1 MIKFKFGKPLCRSII
16 AVAIMM
22 LSLQAMAYDFSYTH
36 QGKTLY
42 YNITSEN
49 TVAVTYY
56 SSVSDSNNY
65 VNGDVVIPSSVEYN
79 GSTYSVTSID
89 SWAFDC
95 CYSLTSVSIPNS
107 VTAIGTGA
115 FCLCG
120 FISSINIPEG
130 ITSLENYTFYACM
143 SLTDIVIPNTVNTIG
158 KYAFA
163 YCEDLASIQLPS
175 SLTELDTCAFYH
187 CKSLNAISFPNGL
200 TRIGA
205 WAFDSCVNL
214 SSITLPESLTTIEKS
229 AFRECNG
236 LQSAELPSSLAVLDT
251 AVFEYC
257 TSLTSVN
264 LPNGLTRIGAWAF
277 DSCVNLS
284 SITLPES
291 LTTIE
296 KSAFRYSGLTSVT
309 IPDNVTKIDYFAFY
323 GCNALTEATV
333 GESVQVLNYG
343 VFQNCTSLTSV
354 NLPNGLTTIDMKA
367 FSGCSRLSSI
377 TIPTGVTSIGESAFE
392 NCSSLTTLNFN
403 AVNCQDFNYSSRP
416 FIDTPLTT
424 VNIGDSVQRIPAN
437 FVLGCSDLT
446 SITIPSSV
454 TSIGNDAFSYCSGL
468 TTLNFNAINCQ
479 DFYDNDHYPYSPFSG
494 TSLTTV
500 NIGDGVQR
508 IPANF
513 VLGHSDLTSITIPSS
528 VTSIGDGAFSVCSS
542 LTTLNFNAI
551 NCQDFYDN
559 VYYPYYPFS
568 DAPLTTVNIGDSVQL
583 IPANFVSGCSDL
595 TSVTIPNSVTSIG
608 NDAFSGCS
616 GLTSVTIPNSVTSIG
631 NAFSYCSG
639 LTSINVASGNTHYSS
654 IDGVLYNYVQDTLI
668 QCPAAKTSVTI
679 PNSVTSIGYGAFSG
693 CSGLTS
699 VTIGTGVTSIG
710 SSVFYGCSGLTTLNF
725 NAINCQD
732 FAYYNYNESRWC
744 YYSPFISIPLTTVNI
759 GDSVQQIPANFVNG
773 CNGLTSVTIPNSVTS
788 IGYWAFNGCS
798 GLTSVTIGNSVT
810 SIGYEA
816 FNGCSGL
823 TSITIGNSV
832 TSIGGSAFYGCSG
845 LTTLNFNAINCQDFD
860 GYTFGT
866 SLTTVNIGDSVQ
878 QIPAYF
884 VRGCSGLASVTIP
897 NSVTSIGNDAFSGCS
912 GLTSVTIP
920 NSVTS
925 IGKSAFYDCSGLT
938 TLNFNAINCQ
948 DFDGYTFGTS
958 LTTVNIGDSVQQ
970 IPAYFVNGCTELNS
984 IIIPNNVTTIGRNAF
999 NSCTGLTSVD
1009 LSEGLTSIGSYAFQN
1024 CSGLTSVTIPNSVT
1038 YIGEGAFRDCSGL
1051 TSVTIPNSVT
1061 SIEDWAFSGCSS
1073 LTSVTIPNSVTSIG
1087 SSAFYNCSGLTTLNF
1102 NAINCQD
1109 FYYSGDSYPFLGTS
1123 LTTVNIGDSVQRI
1136 PANFARNRGELTSI
1150 EFPVNIHTIGARAFD
1165 GCKSLTS
1172 ITIPEMVD
1180 TIYSEAFANCD
1191 SLTTLNFNAI
1201 NCFCDDFP
1209 FCENLSAVNIGS
1221 NVQRIPDNF
1230 LYGCTE
1236 LDSIIIPSSITTI
1249 GRNAFN
1255 SCTGLTS
1262 VGLSEGLTSIGSYAF
1277 QGCSGLTVLTIPST
1291 VTSIGSGAY
1300 YNGFYFDDGGVFAG
1314 CSGLT
1319 SITIPNG
1326 VTSIEPNTFY
1336 GCTGLASIVLPEG
1349 LVSIGDGAFANCSSL
1364 SALTIPSTV
1373 SSIGSEATGTGAF
1386 SGCTGLSSITS
1397 MAYYPPILSNVN
1409 TFPFAAIRNIPVHIP
1424 CGSSMHYRYAAYWN
1438 SFINIQDAMLYQL
1451 DLLVNDTTWGSATYS
1466 CVQFGTSLTAIP
1478 KNGATFVRWNDGN
1491 TENPRTVTI
1500 TTDTMFTAIFGGH
1513 ATYTVSVE
1521 PNNPAMGSVTGGG
1534 TFDDGS
1540 TTTISATPFTGYHFV
1555 SWSDGNA
1562 DNPRTVTVESNITY
1576 TAVFAPNIYS
1586 VTAEVQ
1592 NPSMGSVNGGGS
1604 YNYNSNVTLT
1614 AMPNSCSRFVSWTDG
1629 NTENPRTITVISDTT
1644 LTAVFEGVDYAGS
1657 ITAAICEGS
1666 TYAWNGS
1673 DISEA
1678 GTYTQ
1683 TLQAV
1688 NGCDSTVTLTL
1699 TINPV
1704 ASTTLSA
1711 MICEGSVYTEN
1722 GFNVSEAG
1730 TYTQNLQTINGCDS
1744 IVTLSLTVNPVENTN
1759 LSAAICEGSV
1769 YTENGFN
1776 VSEAGTYTQN
1786 LQTVNGCDSI
1796 VTLNLTISN
1805 VVNND
1810 ITAAI
1815 CEGSVYT
1822 ENGFNVSEAGT
1833 YTQNLQTTNGCDS
1846 IVTLTLTVNPV
1857 ASTTFTAAIC
1867 EGTTYT
1873 ENGFN
1878 VSEAG
1883 THTLNLQTI
1892 NGCDSIVTLTLTV
1905 NPVANT
1911 NLTAAICE
1919 GSSYTE
1925 NGFNE
1930 SETGTYTQNLQTV
1943 NGCDSIVT
1951 LNLTVS
1957 TVINNDITAAIC
1969 EGSVYTENGFNVSE
1983 AGTYTQNLQSVNG
1996 CDSVVTL
2003 TLTVNP
2009 TYNITI
2015 DASINEGET
2024 YEENGFSE
2032 SEAGTYVH
2040 TFQAENG
2047 CDSVITLNLTVNSS
2061 LNDVVANIIEVSLYP
2076 NPAQSFVN
2084 MELSG
2089 EASETM
2095 VQLFDIQGKILRTYT
2110 LENGK
2115 KTLRI
2120 ELDGLPAACYYL
2132 HIISDNRVVVKKII
2146 KNN

>member
-22 LSLQAMAYDFSYTH
+22 LSLQAMAYDFPYTH

-56 SSVSDSNNY
+56 SYISDSNNY
-65 VNGDVVIPSSVEYN
+65 VNGDVVIPSTVEYN
-79 GSTYSVTSID
+79 GTTYSVASID

-115 FCLCG
+115 FYWCL

-130 ITSLENYTFYACM
+130 ITSLENHTFYACL

-187 CKSLNAISFPNGL
+187 CKSLNAVSFPNGL

-214 SSITLPESLTTIEKS
+214 SNITLPEGLTTMEKS
-229 AFRECNG
+229 AFRECSG
-236 LQSAELPSSLAVLDT
+236 LQYAELPSSLAVLDT

-264 LPNGLTRIGAWAF
+264 LPNGLTRIGGWAF

-296 KSAFRYSGLTSVT
+296 KSAFLYSGLTSVT

-323 GCNALTEATV
+323 GCNALE
-333 GESVQVLNYG
+333 
-343 VFQNCTSLTSV
+343 
-354 NLPNGLTTIDMKA
+354 
-367 FSGCSRLSSI
+367 
-377 TIPTGVTSIGESAFE
+377 
-392 NCSSLTTLNFN
+392 TLNFN
-403 AVNCQDFNYSSRP
+403 AVNCQDFGRSSYTDENDNRIWTNPFGNSLTTVNIGNNVQRLPDYFIMGCSNLSSITLPNNITEIGRNAFAYSGLTSVDLPSSLAVLDTAVFAYCASLTSVSFPNGLTRIGAWAFDSCVNLSSITLP
-416 FIDTPLTT
+416 ESLTTIELSAFRYSGLTSVTIPDNVTEIDGFAFYGCNALTEATIGESVTTIGEGAFWNSGLTTLNFNAINCQDFIDNNSRSYCAFDTTLTT

-437 FVLGCSDLT
+437 FVSGCSGLT
-446 SITIPSSV
+446 EITIPENV
-454 TSIGNDAFSYCSGL
+454 TSIGNNAFAGCSNL
-468 TTLNFNAINCQ
+468 TTLNFNAINCR
-479 DFYDNDHYPYSPFSG
+479 DFGYRYNSSSVSPF
-494 TSLTTV
+494 
-500 NIGDGVQR
+500 GD
-508 IPANF
+508 
-513 VLGHSDLTSITIPSS
+513 H
-528 VTSIGDGAFSVCSS
+528 
-542 LTTLNFNAI
+542 
-551 NCQDFYDN
+551 
-559 VYYPYYPFS
+559 
-568 DAPLTTVNIGDSVQL
+568 LTTVNIGDSVQR
-583 IPANFVSGCSDL
+583 IPSYFVYGNGL
-595 TSVTIPNSVTSIG
+595 TEITIPEKVEKIG
-608 NDAFSGCS
+608 G
-616 GLTSVTIPNSVTSIG
+616 
-631 NAFSYCSG
+631 
-639 LTSINVASGNTHYSS
+639 
-654 IDGVLYNYVQDTLI
+654 
-668 QCPAAKTSVTI
+668 
-679 PNSVTSIGYGAFSG
+679 GAF
-693 CSGLTS
+693 CN
-699 VTIGTGVTSIG
+699 
-710 SSVFYGCSGLTTLNF
+710 CGLTTLNF
-725 NAINCQD
+725 NAVNCQD
-732 FAYYNYNESRWC
+732 LYRYYDPYLGDNRYV
-744 YYSPFISIPLTTVNI
+744 SPFDTSLTTINI
-759 GDSVQQIPANFVNG
+759 GNSVQRIPYYFVVS
-773 CNGLTSVTIPNSVTS
+773 CHRLTSVTIPKNVTS
-788 IGYWAFNGCS
+788 IRNDAFIDC
-798 GLTSVTIGNSVT
+798 
-810 SIGYEA
+810 
-816 FNGCSGL
+816 
-823 TSITIGNSV
+823 
-832 TSIGGSAFYGCSG
+832 G
-845 LTTLNFNAINCQDFD
+845 LTTLNFNARNCQDFEAD
-860 GYTFGT
+860 YYYNPFGT

-878 QIPAYF
+878 RIPAYF
-884 VRGCSGLASVTIP
+884 VSS
-897 NSVTSIGNDAFSGCS
+897 CS

-920 NSVTS
+920 ESVTEIGGYAFYGCTGLPSSLTIPKNVTS
-925 IGKSAFYDCSGLT
+925 IGYVAFVGCGLT
-938 TLNFNAINCQ
+938 ALNFNAINCQ
-948 DFDGYTFGTS
+948 DFTNNNYYGSDCPFD
-958 LTTVNIGDSVQQ
+958 TT
-970 IPAYFVNGCTELNS
+970 
-984 IIIPNNVTTIGRNAF
+984 
-999 NSCTGLTSVD
+999 
-1009 LSEGLTSIGSYAFQN
+1009 
-1024 CSGLTSVTIPNSVT
+1024 
-1038 YIGEGAFRDCSGL
+1038 
-1051 TSVTIPNSVT
+1051 
-1061 SIEDWAFSGCSS
+1061 
-1073 LTSVTIPNSVTSIG
+1073 
-1087 SSAFYNCSGLTTLNF
+1087 
-1102 NAINCQD
+1102 
-1109 FYYSGDSYPFLGTS
+1109 

-1136 PANFARNRGELTSI
+1136 PANFARNCGELTSI
-1150 EFPVNIHTIGARAFD
+1150 EFPVNIHTIGVRAFD

-1180 TIYSEAFANCD
+1180 TIDSYAFANCD
-1191 SLTTLNFNAI
+1191 SLTTLNFNAV
-1201 NCFCDDFP
+1201 NCNMVGTYYYVVDEYTWEGSTCSSLGR
-1209 FCENLSAVNIGS
+1209 NLSAVNIGS

-1230 LYGCTE
+1230 LYGCAE
-1236 LDSIIIPSSITTI
+1236 LDSIIIPSSVTTI
-1249 GRNAFN
+1249 GSNAFN

-1262 VGLSEGLTSIGSYAF
+1262 VGLPEDLTSIGGYAF
-1277 QGCSGLTVLTIPST
+1277 S
-1291 VTSIGSGAY
+1291 
-1300 YNGFYFDDGGVFAG
+1300 G

-1336 GCTGLASIVLPEG
+1336 GCTGLASINLPEG

-1424 CGSSMHYRYAAYWN
+1424 CGSSMNYRYAAYWN

-1500 TTDTMFTAIFGGH
+1500 TTDTTFTAIFGGH

-1540 TTTISATPFTGYHFV
+1540 ATTISATPFTGYHFV

-1629 NTENPRTITVISDTT
+1629 NTENPRTITVVSDTT
-1644 LTAVFEGVDYAGS
+1644 LTAMFEGVDYAGS

-1699 TINPV
+1699 TVNPV

-1711 MICEGSVYTEN
+1711 TICEGSTYTEN
-1722 GFNVSEAG
+1722 GFNASEAG
-1730 TYTQNLQTINGCDS
+1730 TYTQTLQTVNGCDS
-1744 IVTLSLTVNPVENTN
+1744 IVTLTLTVNPVANTN
-1759 LSAAICEGSV
+1759 LTAAICEGSV

-1815 CEGSVYT
+1815 CDGSVYT
-1822 ENGFNVSEAGT
+1822 ENGFNVSE
-1833 YTQNLQTTNGCDS
+1833 
-1846 IVTLTLTVNPV
+1846 V
-1857 ASTTFTAAIC
+1857 
-1867 EGTTYT
+1867 
-1873 ENGFN
+1873 
-1878 VSEAG
+1878 G

-1911 NLTAAICE
+1911 TLSAAICE
-1919 GSSYTE
+1919 GSTYTE

-1969 EGSVYTENGFNVSE
+1969 EGSTYTENGFNVSE
-1983 AGTYTQNLQSVNG
+1983 PGTYTQNLQSVNG

-2015 DASINEGET
+2015 VASINEGET

-2040 TFQAENG
+2040 TLQAENG

-2061 LNDVVANIIEVSLYP
+2061 LNDVLANAIEVSLYP

-2120 ELDGLPAACYYL
+2120 DLDGLPAACYYL

>member
-22 LSLQAMAYDFSYTH
+22 LSLQAMAYDFPYTH

-56 SSVSDSNNY
+56 SYISDSNNY
-65 VNGDVVIPSSVEYN
+65 VNGDVVIPSTVEYN
-79 GSTYSVTSID
+79 GTTYSVASID

-115 FCLCG
+115 FYWCL

-130 ITSLENYTFYACM
+130 ITSLENHTFYACL

-187 CKSLNAISFPNGL
+187 CKSLNAVSFPNGL

-214 SSITLPESLTTIEKS
+214 SNITLPEGLTTMEKS
-229 AFRECNG
+229 AFRECRG
-236 LQSAELPSSLAVLDT
+236 LQYAELPSSLAVLDT

-264 LPNGLTRIGAWAF
+264 LPNGLTRIGGWAF

-296 KSAFRYSGLTSVT
+296 KSAFLYSGLTSVT

-323 GCNALTEATV
+323 GCNALE
-333 GESVQVLNYG
+333 
-343 VFQNCTSLTSV
+343 
-354 NLPNGLTTIDMKA
+354 
-367 FSGCSRLSSI
+367 
-377 TIPTGVTSIGESAFE
+377 
-392 NCSSLTTLNFN
+392 TLNFN
-403 AVNCQDFNYSSRP
+403 AVNCQDFGRSSYTDENDNRIWTNPFGNSLTTVNIGNNVQRLPDYFIMGCSNLSSITLPNNITEIGRNAFAYSGLTSVDLPSSLAVLDTAVFAYCASLTSVSFPNGLTRIGAWAFDSCVNLSSITLP
-416 FIDTPLTT
+416 ESLTTIELSAFRYSGLTSVTIPDNVTEIDGFAFYGCNALTEATIGESVTTIGEGAFWNSGLTTLNFNAINCQDFIDNNSRSYCAFDTTLTT

-437 FVLGCSDLT
+437 FVSGCSGLT
-446 SITIPSSV
+446 EITIPENV
-454 TSIGNDAFSYCSGL
+454 TSIGDNPFAGCSNL
-468 TTLNFNAINCQ
+468 TTLNFNAINCR
-479 DFYDNDHYPYSPFSG
+479 DFGYRYNSSSVSPF
-494 TSLTTV
+494 
-500 NIGDGVQR
+500 GD
-508 IPANF
+508 
-513 VLGHSDLTSITIPSS
+513 H
-528 VTSIGDGAFSVCSS
+528 
-542 LTTLNFNAI
+542 
-551 NCQDFYDN
+551 
-559 VYYPYYPFS
+559 
-568 DAPLTTVNIGDSVQL
+568 LTTVNIGDSVQRIPSYFVYGNGL
-583 IPANFVSGCSDL
+583 TEITIPEKVEKIGGGAFCNCGLTTLNFNAVNCQDLYRYYDPYLRDNRYVSPFDTSLTTINIGNSVQRIPYYFVVSCHRLTSVTIPKNVTSIRNDAFIDCGLTTLNFNAVNCQDFTNDNYYGSNCPFGTTLTTVNIGDSVQRIPAYFVIGCSGL

-608 NDAFSGCS
+608 GSAFYGCS

-631 NAFSYCSG
+631 N
-639 LTSINVASGNTHYSS
+639 
-654 IDGVLYNYVQDTLI
+654 
-668 QCPAAKTSVTI
+668 
-679 PNSVTSIGYGAFSG
+679 
-693 CSGLTS
+693 
-699 VTIGTGVTSIG
+699 
-710 SSVFYGCSGLTTLNF
+710 
-725 NAINCQD
+725 
-732 FAYYNYNESRWC
+732 
-744 YYSPFISIPLTTVNI
+744 
-759 GDSVQQIPANFVNG
+759 
-773 CNGLTSVTIPNSVTS
+773 
-788 IGYWAFNGCS
+788 
-798 GLTSVTIGNSVT
+798 
-810 SIGYEA
+810 
-816 FNGCSGL
+816 
-823 TSITIGNSV
+823 
-832 TSIGGSAFYGCSG
+832 SAFYG
-845 LTTLNFNAINCQDFD
+845 
-860 GYTFGT
+860 
-866 SLTTVNIGDSVQ
+866 
-878 QIPAYF
+878 
-884 VRGCSGLASVTIP
+884 
-897 NSVTSIGNDAFSGCS
+897 
-912 GLTSVTIP
+912 
-920 NSVTS
+920 
-925 IGKSAFYDCSGLT
+925 
-938 TLNFNAINCQ
+938 
-948 DFDGYTFGTS
+948 
-958 LTTVNIGDSVQQ
+958 
-970 IPAYFVNGCTELNS
+970 
-984 IIIPNNVTTIGRNAF
+984 
-999 NSCTGLTSVD
+999 
-1009 LSEGLTSIGSYAFQN
+1009 
-1024 CSGLTSVTIPNSVT
+1024 
-1038 YIGEGAFRDCSGL
+1038 
-1051 TSVTIPNSVT
+1051 
-1061 SIEDWAFSGCSS
+1061 
-1073 LTSVTIPNSVTSIG
+1073 
-1087 SSAFYNCSGLTTLNF
+1087 CSGLTTLNF

-1191 SLTTLNFNAI
+1191 SLTTLNFNAV
-1201 NCFCDDFP
+1201 NCNMVGTYTWEGSTCSS
-1209 FCENLSAVNIGS
+1209 LGAVNIGS

-1236 LDSIIIPSSITTI
+1236 LDSIIIPSSVTTI

-1262 VGLSEGLTSIGSYAF
+1262 VGLSEGLTSIGDYAF
-1277 QGCSGLTVLTIPST
+1277 QWCSGLTVLTIPST

-1300 YNGFYFDDGGVFAG
+1300 YNGFYFDGGGVFAG

-1336 GCTGLASIVLPEG
+1336 GCTGLASINLPEG

-1373 SSIGSEATGTGAF
+1373 SSIGSGATGTGAF

-1397 MAYYPPILSNVN
+1397 MAYYSPILSNVN

-1424 CGSSMHYRYAAYWN
+1424 CGSSMNYRYAAYWN

-1500 TTDTMFTAIFGGH
+1500 TTDTTFTAIFGGH

-1540 TTTISATPFTGYHFV
+1540 ATTISATPFIGYHFV

-1629 NTENPRTITVISDTT
+1629 NTENPRTITVVSDTT

-1699 TINPV
+1699 MVNPV

-1711 MICEGSVYTEN
+1711 TICEGSVYTEN
-1722 GFNVSEAG
+1722 GFNASEAG
-1730 TYTQNLQTINGCDS
+1730 TYTQTLQTINGCDS
-1744 IVTLSLTVNPVENTN
+1744 IVTLTLTVNPVANTN
-1759 LSAAICEGSV
+1759 LTAAICEGSI

-1776 VSEAGTYTQN
+1776 ASEAGTYTQN

-1833 YTQNLQTTNGCDS
+1833 HTQTLQTINGCDS

-1857 ASTTFTAAIC
+1857 ENTNLSAAIC
-1867 EGTTYT
+1867 EGSVYT

-1911 NLTAAICE
+1911 TLSAAICE
-1919 GSSYTE
+1919 GSTYTE

-1930 SETGTYTQNLQTV
+1930 SETGIYTQNLQTV

-1969 EGSVYTENGFNVSE
+1969 EGSTYTENGFNVSE
-1983 AGTYTQNLQSVNG
+1983 PGTYTQNLQSVNG

-2015 DASINEGET
+2015 DANINEGET

-2040 TFQAENG
+2040 TLQAENG

-2061 LNDVVANIIEVSLYP
+2061 LNDVVANAIEVSLYP

-2120 ELDGLPAACYYL
+2120 DLDGLPAACYYL

>member
-22 LSLQAMAYDFSYTH
+22 LSLQAMAYDFPYTH

-56 SSVSDSNNY
+56 TNNY
-65 VNGDVVIPSSVEYN
+65 NNYYYVSGDVVIPSTVTYD
-79 GSTYSVTSID
+79 GTTYSVTSIGG
-89 SWAFDC
+89 SAFFDC
-95 CYSLTSVSIPNS
+95 S
-107 VTAIGTGA
+107 
-115 FCLCG
+115 
-120 FISSINIPEG
+120 
-130 ITSLENYTFYACM
+130 
-143 SLTDIVIPNTVNTIG
+143 D
-158 KYAFA
+158 
-163 YCEDLASIQLPS
+163 
-175 SLTELDTCAFYH
+175 
-187 CKSLNAISFPNGL
+187 
-200 TRIGA
+200 
-205 WAFDSCVNL
+205 
-214 SSITLPESLTTIEKS
+214 
-229 AFRECNG
+229 
-236 LQSAELPSSLAVLDT
+236 
-251 AVFEYC
+251 
-257 TSLTSVN
+257 
-264 LPNGLTRIGAWAF
+264 
-277 DSCVNLS
+277 
-284 SITLPES
+284 
-291 LTTIE
+291 
-296 KSAFRYSGLTSVT
+296 LTSVT
-309 IPDNVTKIDYFAFY
+309 IPNNVTSIGQSAF
-323 GCNALTEATV
+323 
-333 GESVQVLNYG
+333 NY
-343 VFQNCTSLTSV
+343 CS
-354 NLPNGLTTIDMKA
+354 GLT
-367 FSGCSRLSSI
+367 SI
-377 TIPTGVTSIGESAFE
+377 TIPNSVTSIGEYAFSG
-392 NCSSLTTLNFN
+392 CSSLTTLNFN
-403 AVNCQDFNYSSRP
+403 AINCHDFYDHDYDGYYALFS
-416 FIDTPLTT
+416 DTPLTM

-437 FVLGCSDLT
+437 FVIGCRGLT
-446 SITIPSSV
+446 SI
-454 TSIGNDAFSYCSGL
+454 
-468 TTLNFNAINCQ
+468 
-479 DFYDNDHYPYSPFSG
+479 
-494 TSLTTV
+494 
-500 NIGDGVQR
+500 
-508 IPANF
+508 
-513 VLGHSDLTSITIPSS
+513 
-528 VTSIGDGAFSVCSS
+528 
-542 LTTLNFNAI
+542 
-551 NCQDFYDN
+551 
-559 VYYPYYPFS
+559 
-568 DAPLTTVNIGDSVQL
+568 
-583 IPANFVSGCSDL
+583 
-595 TSVTIPNSVTSIG
+595 TIPNSVTSIG

-631 NAFSYCSG
+631 GGAFSNCSGLTTLNFNAINCHGFYDYDGYYDLFSDTPLTTVNIGDSVQRIPAYFVSGCSDLTSVTIPESVTSIGNDAFSYCSG
-639 LTSINVASGNTHYSS
+639 LTSVTIPNSVTSIEGGAFSYCSGLASINVASGNTYYSS
-654 IDGVLYNYVQDTLI
+654 IDGVLYNYVQDTLM
-668 QCPAAKTSVTI
+668 QCPGAKTSVTI
-679 PNSVTSIGYGAFSG
+679 PNSVTSIGNSAFYG

-699 VTIGTGVTSIG
+699 VTIGNNVTSIG
-710 SSVFYGCSGLTTLNF
+710 DGAFLHCSGLTTLNF

-732 FAYYNYNESRWC
+732 FAYYNYDESRWH
-744 YYSPFISIPLTTVNI
+744 YYAPFGTSLTTVNI
-759 GDSVQQIPANFVNG
+759 GDSVQRIPANFVRG
-773 CNGLTSVTIPNSVTS
+773 CRGLTSVTIPTGVTSIGYWAFSGCSGLTSVTIPNSVTS
-788 IGYWAFNGCS
+788 IGYEAFYNCDNLTTLNFNAINCQDFGNYYTFGTSLTTVNIGDSVQRIPANFVPDCSGLTSVTIPNSVTAIGKAAFYGCS
-798 GLTSVTIGNSVT
+798 GLTSVTIP
-810 SIGYEA
+810 
-816 FNGCSGL
+816 
-823 TSITIGNSV
+823 NSV

-845 LTTLNFNAINCQDFD
+845 LTTLNFNAINCQNFETYYLYGDH
-860 GYTFGT
+860 YSPFGT

-878 QIPAYF
+878 IIPAYF
-884 VRGCSGLASVTIP
+884 VRGCSGLTSITIP
-897 NSVTSIGNDAFSGCS
+897 NSVTSIGNSAFYGCSGLTSITIPNSVTSIGGSAFYGCS

-925 IGKSAFYDCSGLT
+925 IGGSAFYGCSGLTSITIPNSVTSIGYEAFYNCDNLT

-948 DFDGYTFGTS
+948 DFNDYTFGTS
-958 LTTVNIGDSVQQ
+958 LTTI
-970 IPAYFVNGCTELNS
+970 
-984 IIIPNNVTTIGRNAF
+984 
-999 NSCTGLTSVD
+999 
-1009 LSEGLTSIGSYAFQN
+1009 
-1024 CSGLTSVTIPNSVT
+1024 
-1038 YIGEGAFRDCSGL
+1038 
-1051 TSVTIPNSVT
+1051 
-1061 SIEDWAFSGCSS
+1061 
-1073 LTSVTIPNSVTSIG
+1073 
-1087 SSAFYNCSGLTTLNF
+1087 
-1102 NAINCQD
+1102 
-1109 FYYSGDSYPFLGTS
+1109 
-1123 LTTVNIGDSVQRI
+1123 NIGDSVQRI
-1136 PANFARNRGELTSI
+1136 PANFVRNCGELTSI
-1150 EFPVNIHTIGARAFD
+1150 EFPVNIHTIGKRAFD

-1180 TIYSEAFANCD
+1180 TIDSYAFANCD
-1191 SLTTLNFNAI
+1191 SLTTLNFNAV
-1201 NCFCDDFP
+1201 NCNMVGTYYKDGFKCSSLGI
-1209 FCENLSAVNIGS
+1209 NLSAVNIGS

-1230 LYGCTE
+1230 LYGCAE
-1236 LDSIIIPSSITTI
+1236 LDSIIIPSSVTTI
-1249 GRNAFN
+1249 GRSAFN

-1262 VGLSEGLTSIGSYAF
+1262 VGLSEGLTSIGDYAF

-1300 YNGFYFDDGGVFAG
+1300 YNGFYFDGGGVFAG

-1424 CGSSMHYRYAAYWN
+1424 CGSSMNYRYAAYWN

-1500 TTDTMFTAIFGGH
+1500 TTDTTFTAIFGGH

-1540 TTTISATPFTGYHFV
+1540 ATTISATPFTGYHFV

-1562 DNPRTVTVESNITY
+1562 ANPRTVTVESNITY

-1592 NPSMGSVNGGGS
+1592 NSSMGSVNGGGS

-1614 AMPNSCSRFVSWTDG
+1614 AVPNSCSRFVSWTDG
-1629 NTENPRTITVISDTT
+1629 NTENPRTITVVSDTT
-1644 LTAVFEGVDYAGS
+1644 LTAMFEGVDYAGS

-1666 TYAWNGS
+1666 IYAWNGS

-1688 NGCDSTVTLTL
+1688 NGCDSTVTLTV
-1699 TINPV
+1699 NPV

-1711 MICEGSVYTEN
+1711 TICEGSTYTENGFNASEAGTYTQTLQTVNGCDSIVTLTLTVNPVANTTLSAAICEGSTYTEN

-1730 TYTQNLQTINGCDS
+1730 TYTHNLQTI
-1744 IVTLSLTVNPVENTN
+1744 
-1759 LSAAICEGSV
+1759 
-1769 YTENGFN
+1769 
-1776 VSEAGTYTQN
+1776 
-1786 LQTVNGCDSI
+1786 NGCDSI

-1822 ENGFNVSEAGT
+1822 ENGFNASEAGT
-1833 YTQNLQTTNGCDS
+1833 YTQNLQTIDGCDSVVTLTLTVNPVESTTLLASICEGSVYTENGFNASEAGTYTQTLQTVNGCDS

-1857 ASTTFTAAIC
+1857 ESTNLSAAIC
-1867 EGTTYT
+1867 EGSVYT

-1878 VSEAG
+1878 ISEAG
-1883 THTLNLQTI
+1883 TYTQNLQTI

-1911 NLTAAICE
+1911 TLSAAICE
-1919 GSSYTE
+1919 GST
-1925 NGFNE
+1925 
-1930 SETGTYTQNLQTV
+1930 
-1943 NGCDSIVT
+1943 
-1951 LNLTVS
+1951 
-1957 TVINNDITAAIC
+1957 
-1969 EGSVYTENGFNVSE
+1969 YTENGFNVSE
-1983 AGTYTQNLQSVNG
+1983 PGTYTQNLQSVNG

-2015 DASINEGET
+2015 DASINDGET

-2040 TFQAENG
+2040 TLQAENG

-2061 LNDVVANIIEVSLYP
+2061 LNDIVASAIEVSLYP

-2120 ELDGLPAACYYL
+2120 DLDGLPAACYYL

>member
-1 MIKFKFGKPLCRSII
+1 MTKLKFGKPLCRSII
-16 AVAIMM
+16 AVAMMM

-56 SSVSDSNNY
+56 SDISDSNNY
-65 VNGDVVIPSSVEYN
+65 VNGDVVIPSTVEYN
-79 GSTYSVTSID
+79 GTTYSVASID
-89 SWAFDC
+89 SWAFDH
-95 CYSLTSVSIPNS
+95 CYLLTSVSIPNS

-115 FCLCG
+115 FYWCPI
-120 FISSINIPEG
+120 ISSINIPEG
-130 ITSLENYTFYACM
+130 ITSLENYTFYACL

-158 KYAFA
+158 QYAFG

-187 CKSLNAISFPNGL
+187 C
-200 TRIGA
+200 
-205 WAFDSCVNL
+205 
-214 SSITLPESLTTIEKS
+214 
-229 AFRECNG
+229 
-236 LQSAELPSSLAVLDT
+236 
-251 AVFEYC
+251 

-264 LPNGLTRIGAWAF
+264 LPNGLTKIGAWAF

-309 IPDNVTKIDYFAFY
+309 IPDNVTEIDYFAFY
-323 GCNALTEATV
+323 GCNALTEATI
-333 GESVQVLNYG
+333 GESVQELNYG

-354 NLPNGLTTIDMKA
+354 NLPNGLTTIDMRA
-367 FSGCSRLSSI
+367 FYGCSRLSSI
-377 TIPTGVTSIGESAFE
+377 TIPNSVTSIGEQAFYG
-392 NCSSLTTLNFN
+392 CSLTTLNFN
-403 AVNCQDFNYSSRP
+403 AVNYEIADFFYGEEYDDEDNLIGYNAPFGTSLTTINIGDSVQRIPAGLAYHCDGLTSVTIPNSVTFIGEQAFYGCSGLTSVTIPESVTTIEKLAFFNNNLTTLNFNAINCEDFEVDIYYYYVQDSNYYRYGTSNPFCPFLTTVNIGDNVQRIPANFAYGCSGLTEITIPKNITSIGSESFNGCRLTTLNFNAITCRDFTPAYYNDSNNNRIYYGS
-416 FIDTPLTT
+416 FDTYLTT

-437 FVLGCSDLT
+437 FVRGCSGLT
-446 SITIPSSV
+446 EITIPENVTTIGSYAFNGCNGLTLVTIPESV
-454 TSIGNDAFSYCSGL
+454 TSIGGSAFADCSNLTTLNFNAINCRDFGYNYNNSSVSPFGYHLTTVNIGDSVQRIPSYFVYGNGLTEITIPEKVEKIGGGAFCNCGLTTLNFNAVNCQDLNRYYDPYLRDNRYVSPFDTSLTTINIGNSVQRIPYYFVVSCHRLTSVTIPKNVTSIRNDAFIDCGL

-479 DFYDNDHYPYSPFSG
+479 DFTNNNYYGSDCPFD
-494 TSLTTV
+494 TT
-500 NIGDGVQR
+500 
-508 IPANF
+508 
-513 VLGHSDLTSITIPSS
+513 
-528 VTSIGDGAFSVCSS
+528 
-542 LTTLNFNAI
+542 
-551 NCQDFYDN
+551 
-559 VYYPYYPFS
+559 
-568 DAPLTTVNIGDSVQL
+568 LTTVNIGDSVQR
-583 IPANFVSGCSDL
+583 IPAYFVD
-595 TSVTIPNSVTSIG
+595 
-608 NDAFSGCS
+608 GCS
-616 GLTSVTIPNSVTSIG
+616 GLTSVTIPESVTTIGNYAFYGCTGLPSLTIPKNVTSIG
-631 NAFSYCSG
+631 
-639 LTSINVASGNTHYSS
+639 
-654 IDGVLYNYVQDTLI
+654 
-668 QCPAAKTSVTI
+668 K
-679 PNSVTSIGYGAFSG
+679 GAFVG
-693 CSGLTS
+693 C
-699 VTIGTGVTSIG
+699 
-710 SSVFYGCSGLTTLNF
+710 GLTTLNF

-732 FAYYNYNESRWC
+732 SDYDYYYDDNSNEIYC
-744 YYSPFISIPLTTVNI
+744 GPF
-759 GDSVQQIPANFVNG
+759 D
-773 CNGLTSVTIPNSVTS
+773 
-788 IGYWAFNGCS
+788 
-798 GLTSVTIGNSVT
+798 
-810 SIGYEA
+810 
-816 FNGCSGL
+816 
-823 TSITIGNSV
+823 IT
-832 TSIGGSAFYGCSG
+832 
-845 LTTLNFNAINCQDFD
+845 
-860 GYTFGT
+860 
-866 SLTTVNIGDSVQ
+866 
-878 QIPAYF
+878 
-884 VRGCSGLASVTIP
+884 
-897 NSVTSIGNDAFSGCS
+897 
-912 GLTSVTIP
+912 
-920 NSVTS
+920 
-925 IGKSAFYDCSGLT
+925 
-938 TLNFNAINCQ
+938 
-948 DFDGYTFGTS
+948 
-958 LTTVNIGDSVQQ
+958 
-970 IPAYFVNGCTELNS
+970 
-984 IIIPNNVTTIGRNAF
+984 
-999 NSCTGLTSVD
+999 
-1009 LSEGLTSIGSYAFQN
+1009 
-1024 CSGLTSVTIPNSVT
+1024 
-1038 YIGEGAFRDCSGL
+1038 
-1051 TSVTIPNSVT
+1051 
-1061 SIEDWAFSGCSS
+1061 
-1073 LTSVTIPNSVTSIG
+1073 
-1087 SSAFYNCSGLTTLNF
+1087 
-1102 NAINCQD
+1102 
-1109 FYYSGDSYPFLGTS
+1109 

-1136 PANFARNRGELTSI
+1136 PANFARNCGELTSI
-1150 EFPVNIHTIGARAFD
+1150 EFPVNIHTIGEGAFD

-1180 TIYSEAFANCD
+1180 TIYSYAFANCD
-1191 SLTTLNFNAI
+1191 SLTMLNFNAV
-1201 NCFCDDFP
+1201 NCNMVGTYYIVVDEDTWEGSECSSLGR
-1209 FCENLSAVNIGS
+1209 NLSAVNIGS
-1221 NVQRIPDNF
+1221 SVQRIPDNF

-1236 LDSIIIPSSITTI
+1236 LDSIIIPSSVTTI

-1277 QGCSGLTVLTIPST
+1277 QGCSGLT
-1291 VTSIGSGAY
+1291 
-1300 YNGFYFDDGGVFAG
+1300 
-1314 CSGLT
+1314 

-1326 VTSIEPNTFY
+1326 VTSIEPYTFY

-1500 TTDTMFTAIFGGH
+1500 TTDTTFTAIFGGH

-1592 NPSMGSVNGGGS
+1592 NSSMGSVNGGGS

-1629 NTENPRTITVISDTT
+1629 NTENPRTITVVSDTT
-1644 LTAVFEGVDYAGS
+1644 LTAMFERVDYAGS

-1699 TINPV
+1699 TVNPV

-1711 MICEGSVYTEN
+1711 TICEGSVYTEN
-1722 GFNVSEAG
+1722 GFNVSEVG
-1730 TYTQNLQTINGCDS
+1730 TYTQ
-1744 IVTLSLTVNPVENTN
+1744 
-1759 LSAAICEGSV
+1759 
-1769 YTENGFN
+1769 
-1776 VSEAGTYTQN
+1776 
-1786 LQTVNGCDSI
+1786 
-1796 VTLNLTISN
+1796 
-1805 VVNND
+1805 
-1810 ITAAI
+1810 
-1815 CEGSVYT
+1815 
-1822 ENGFNVSEAGT
+1822 
-1833 YTQNLQTTNGCDS
+1833 
-1846 IVTLTLTVNPV
+1846 
-1857 ASTTFTAAIC
+1857 
-1867 EGTTYT
+1867 
-1873 ENGFN
+1873 
-1878 VSEAG
+1878 
-1883 THTLNLQTI
+1883 NLQTI

-1911 NLTAAICE
+1911 TLSVAICE
-1919 GSSYTE
+1919 GSTYTE

-1983 AGTYTQNLQSVNG
+1983 PGTYTQNLQSVNG

-2040 TFQAENG
+2040 TLQAVNG

-2061 LNDVVANIIEVSLYP
+2061 LNDVLANAVEVSLYP

-2115 KTLRI
+2115 KALRI
-2120 ELDGLPAACYYL
+2120 DLDGLPAACYYL

>member
-1 MIKFKFGKPLCRSII
+1 MNTNVVGKPLCRSII

-56 SSVSDSNNY
+56 TSNYNNY
-65 VNGDVVIPSSVEYN
+65 YYVSGDVVIPSTVTYD
-79 GSTYSVTSID
+79 GTTYSVTSIRE
-89 SWAFDC
+89 SAFFDC
-95 CYSLTSVSIPNS
+95 S
-107 VTAIGTGA
+107 
-115 FCLCG
+115 
-120 FISSINIPEG
+120 
-130 ITSLENYTFYACM
+130 
-143 SLTDIVIPNTVNTIG
+143 D
-158 KYAFA
+158 
-163 YCEDLASIQLPS
+163 
-175 SLTELDTCAFYH
+175 
-187 CKSLNAISFPNGL
+187 
-200 TRIGA
+200 
-205 WAFDSCVNL
+205 
-214 SSITLPESLTTIEKS
+214 
-229 AFRECNG
+229 
-236 LQSAELPSSLAVLDT
+236 
-251 AVFEYC
+251 
-257 TSLTSVN
+257 
-264 LPNGLTRIGAWAF
+264 
-277 DSCVNLS
+277 
-284 SITLPES
+284 
-291 LTTIE
+291 
-296 KSAFRYSGLTSVT
+296 LTSVT
-309 IPDNVTKIDYFAFY
+309 IP
-323 GCNALTEATV
+323 
-333 GESVQVLNYG
+333 ES
-343 VFQNCTSLTSV
+343 
-354 NLPNGLTTIDMKA
+354 
-367 FSGCSRLSSI
+367 
-377 TIPTGVTSIGESAFE
+377 VTSIGEWAFNYCSGLTSITIPNSVTSIGE
-392 NCSSLTTLNFN
+392 YAFSGCSSLTTLNFN
-403 AVNCQDFNYSSRP
+403 AINCHDFYDHDYDGYYDLFS
-416 FIDTPLTT
+416 DTPLTM
-424 VNIGDSVQRIPAN
+424 VNIGDSVQRIPAY
-437 FVLGCSDLT
+437 FVRGCSDLT
-446 SITIPSSV
+446 SVTIPESV

-468 TTLNFNAINCQ
+468 A
-479 DFYDNDHYPYSPFSG
+479 
-494 TSLTTV
+494 
-500 NIGDGVQR
+500 
-508 IPANF
+508 
-513 VLGHSDLTSITIPSS
+513 
-528 VTSIGDGAFSVCSS
+528 
-542 LTTLNFNAI
+542 
-551 NCQDFYDN
+551 
-559 VYYPYYPFS
+559 
-568 DAPLTTVNIGDSVQL
+568 
-583 IPANFVSGCSDL
+583 
-595 TSVTIPNSVTSIG
+595 
-608 NDAFSGCS
+608 
-616 GLTSVTIPNSVTSIG
+616 
-631 NAFSYCSG
+631 
-639 LTSINVASGNTHYSS
+639 SINVASGNTYYSS
-654 IDGVLYNYVQDTLI
+654 IDGVLYNYVQDTLM
-668 QCPAAKTSVTI
+668 QCPGAKTSVTI
-679 PNSVTSIGYGAFSG
+679 PNSVTSIGNSAFAY

-699 VTIGTGVTSIG
+699 VTIPNSVTSLG
-710 SSVFYGCSGLTTLNF
+710 DGAFRRCSSLTSVTIPNSVTEIENSAFYGCSGLTTLNF

-732 FAYYNYNESRWC
+732 FAYYNYDESRWH
-744 YYSPFISIPLTTVNI
+744 YYAPFGTSLTTVNI
-759 GDSVQQIPANFVNG
+759 GDSVQRIPANFVNG
-773 CNGLTSVTIPNSVTS
+773 CSGLTSVSIPTGVTSIGYWAFSGCSGLTSVTIPNSVTS
-788 IGYWAFNGCS
+788 IGYEAFYNCDNLTTLNFNAINCQDFGNDYTFGTSLTTVNIGDSVQRIPAYFVRACSGLTSVTIPNSVTSIGNKAFYGCSGLTTLNFNAINCQNFETYYLYGDHYSPFGTSLITVNIGDSVQIIPAYFVRGCS
-798 GLTSVTIGNSVT
+798 GLTSVTIPNSVT
-810 SIGYEA
+810 SIGGSA
-816 FNGCSGL
+816 FYGCSGL
-823 TSITIGNSV
+823 TTLNIGDSVQRIPANFARNCGELTSIEFPVNIHTIGERAFYGCKSLTSITIPEMVDTIDSYAFANCDSLTSLNFNAINCQDFGNDYTFGTSLTTVNIGDSVQRIPANFVPDCSGLTSVTIPNSV

-845 LTTLNFNAINCQDFD
+845 LTTLNFNAINCQDFND
-860 GYTFGT
+860 YTF
-866 SLTTVNIGDSVQ
+866 
-878 QIPAYF
+878 
-884 VRGCSGLASVTIP
+884 
-897 NSVTSIGNDAFSGCS
+897 
-912 GLTSVTIP
+912 
-920 NSVTS
+920 
-925 IGKSAFYDCSGLT
+925 
-938 TLNFNAINCQ
+938 
-948 DFDGYTFGTS
+948 
-958 LTTVNIGDSVQQ
+958 
-970 IPAYFVNGCTELNS
+970 
-984 IIIPNNVTTIGRNAF
+984 
-999 NSCTGLTSVD
+999 
-1009 LSEGLTSIGSYAFQN
+1009 
-1024 CSGLTSVTIPNSVT
+1024 
-1038 YIGEGAFRDCSGL
+1038 
-1051 TSVTIPNSVT
+1051 
-1061 SIEDWAFSGCSS
+1061 
-1073 LTSVTIPNSVTSIG
+1073 
-1087 SSAFYNCSGLTTLNF
+1087 
-1102 NAINCQD
+1102 
-1109 FYYSGDSYPFLGTS
+1109 GTS

-1136 PANFARNRGELTSI
+1136 PANFVRNCGELTSI
-1150 EFPVNIHTIGARAFD
+1150 EFPVNIHTIGESAFD

-1191 SLTTLNFNAI
+1191 SLTTLNFNAV
-1201 NCFCDDFP
+1201 NCNMVGTYYVVDEYTWEGSTCSSLGR
-1209 FCENLSAVNIGS
+1209 NLSAVNIGS

-1230 LYGCTE
+1230 LYGCAE
-1236 LDSIIIPSSITTI
+1236 LDSIIIPSSVTTI
-1249 GRNAFN
+1249 GRSAFN

-1262 VGLSEGLTSIGSYAF
+1262 VGLSEGLTSIGGYAF

-1300 YNGFYFDDGGVFAG
+1300 YNGFYFDGGGVFAG

-1500 TTDTMFTAIFGGH
+1500 TTDTTFTAIFGGH

-1562 DNPRTVTVESNITY
+1562 ANPRTVTVESNITY

-1592 NPSMGSVNGGGS
+1592 NSSMGSVNGGGS

-1614 AMPNSCSRFVSWTDG
+1614 AVPNSCSRFVSWTDG
-1629 NTENPRTITVISDTT
+1629 NTENPRTITVVSDTT
-1644 LTAVFEGVDYAGS
+1644 LTAMFEGVDYAGS

-1699 TINPV
+1699 TVNPV

-1711 MICEGSVYTEN
+1711 TICEGSTYTEN
-1722 GFNVSEAG
+1722 GFNASEAG
-1730 TYTQNLQTINGCDS
+1730 TYTQTLQTVNGCDS
-1744 IVTLSLTVNPVENTN
+1744 IITLTLTVNPVENTN

-1822 ENGFNVSEAGT
+1822 ENGFNASEAGT

-1846 IVTLTLTVNPV
+1846 IVTLTLSVNPV
-1857 ASTTFTAAIC
+1857 ENTNLSAAIC
-1867 EGTTYT
+1867 EGSVYT

-1911 NLTAAICE
+1911 TLSAAICE
-1919 GSSYTE
+1919 GSTYTE

-1969 EGSVYTENGFNVSE
+1969 EGSTYTENGFNVSE
-1983 AGTYTQNLQSVNG
+1983 PGTYTQNLQSVNG

-2040 TFQAENG
+2040 TLQAENG

-2061 LNDVVANIIEVSLYP
+2061 LNDVLANAIEVSLYP

-2120 ELDGLPAACYYL
+2120 DLDGLPAACYYL

>member
-22 LSLQAMAYDFSYTH
+22 LSPQAMAYDFPYTH

-56 SSVSDSNNY
+56 SYISDSNNY
-65 VNGDVVIPSSVEYN
+65 VNGDVVIPSTVEYN
-79 GSTYSVTSID
+79 GTTYSVASID

-115 FCLCG
+115 FYWCL

-130 ITSLENYTFYACM
+130 ITSLENHTFYACL

-187 CKSLNAISFPNGL
+187 CKSLNAVSFPNGL

-214 SSITLPESLTTIEKS
+214 SNITLPEGLTTMEKS
-229 AFRECNG
+229 AFRECSG
-236 LQSAELPSSLAVLDT
+236 LQYAELPSSLAVLDT

-264 LPNGLTRIGAWAF
+264 LPNGLTRIGGWAF

-296 KSAFRYSGLTSVT
+296 KSAFLYSGLTSVT

-323 GCNALTEATV
+323 GCNALE
-333 GESVQVLNYG
+333 
-343 VFQNCTSLTSV
+343 
-354 NLPNGLTTIDMKA
+354 
-367 FSGCSRLSSI
+367 
-377 TIPTGVTSIGESAFE
+377 
-392 NCSSLTTLNFN
+392 TLNFN
-403 AVNCQDFNYSSRP
+403 AVNCQDFGRSSYTDENDNRIWTNPFGNSLTTVNIGNNVQRLPDYFIMGCSNLSSITLPNNITEIGRNAFAYSGLTSVDLPSSLAVLDTAVFAYCASLTSVSFPNGLTRIGAWAFDSCVNLSSITLP
-416 FIDTPLTT
+416 ESLTTIELSAFRYSGLTSVTIPDNVTEIDGFAFYGCNALTEATIGESVTTIGEGAFWNSGLTTLNFNAINCQDFIDNNSRSYCAFDTTLTT

-437 FVLGCSDLT
+437 FVSGCSGLT
-446 SITIPSSV
+446 EITIPENV
-454 TSIGNDAFSYCSGL
+454 TSIGDNPFAGCSNL
-468 TTLNFNAINCQ
+468 TTLNFNAINCR
-479 DFYDNDHYPYSPFSG
+479 DFGYRYNSSSVSPF
-494 TSLTTV
+494 
-500 NIGDGVQR
+500 GD
-508 IPANF
+508 
-513 VLGHSDLTSITIPSS
+513 H
-528 VTSIGDGAFSVCSS
+528 
-542 LTTLNFNAI
+542 
-551 NCQDFYDN
+551 
-559 VYYPYYPFS
+559 
-568 DAPLTTVNIGDSVQL
+568 LTTVNIGDSVQRIPSYFVYGNGL
-583 IPANFVSGCSDL
+583 TEITIPEKVEKIGGGAFCNCGLTTLNFNAVNCQDLYRYYDPYLRDNRYVSPFDTSLTTINIGNSVQRIPYYFVVSCHRLTSVTIPKNVTSIRNDAFIDCGLTTLNFNAVNCQDFTNDNYYGSNCPFGTTLTTVNIGDSVQRIPAYFVIGCSGL

-608 NDAFSGCS
+608 GSAFYGCS

-631 NAFSYCSG
+631 N
-639 LTSINVASGNTHYSS
+639 
-654 IDGVLYNYVQDTLI
+654 
-668 QCPAAKTSVTI
+668 
-679 PNSVTSIGYGAFSG
+679 
-693 CSGLTS
+693 
-699 VTIGTGVTSIG
+699 
-710 SSVFYGCSGLTTLNF
+710 
-725 NAINCQD
+725 
-732 FAYYNYNESRWC
+732 
-744 YYSPFISIPLTTVNI
+744 
-759 GDSVQQIPANFVNG
+759 
-773 CNGLTSVTIPNSVTS
+773 
-788 IGYWAFNGCS
+788 
-798 GLTSVTIGNSVT
+798 
-810 SIGYEA
+810 
-816 FNGCSGL
+816 
-823 TSITIGNSV
+823 
-832 TSIGGSAFYGCSG
+832 SAFYG
-845 LTTLNFNAINCQDFD
+845 
-860 GYTFGT
+860 
-866 SLTTVNIGDSVQ
+866 
-878 QIPAYF
+878 
-884 VRGCSGLASVTIP
+884 
-897 NSVTSIGNDAFSGCS
+897 
-912 GLTSVTIP
+912 
-920 NSVTS
+920 
-925 IGKSAFYDCSGLT
+925 
-938 TLNFNAINCQ
+938 
-948 DFDGYTFGTS
+948 
-958 LTTVNIGDSVQQ
+958 
-970 IPAYFVNGCTELNS
+970 
-984 IIIPNNVTTIGRNAF
+984 
-999 NSCTGLTSVD
+999 
-1009 LSEGLTSIGSYAFQN
+1009 
-1024 CSGLTSVTIPNSVT
+1024 
-1038 YIGEGAFRDCSGL
+1038 
-1051 TSVTIPNSVT
+1051 
-1061 SIEDWAFSGCSS
+1061 
-1073 LTSVTIPNSVTSIG
+1073 
-1087 SSAFYNCSGLTTLNF
+1087 CSGLTTLNF

-1191 SLTTLNFNAI
+1191 SLTTLNFNAV
-1201 NCFCDDFP
+1201 NCNMVGTYTWEGSTCSS
-1209 FCENLSAVNIGS
+1209 LGAVNIGS

-1236 LDSIIIPSSITTI
+1236 LDSIIIPSSVTTI

-1262 VGLSEGLTSIGSYAF
+1262 VGLSEGLTSIGDYAF
-1277 QGCSGLTVLTIPST
+1277 QWCSGLTVLTIPST

-1300 YNGFYFDDGGVFAG
+1300 YNGFYFDGGGVFAG

-1336 GCTGLASIVLPEG
+1336 GCTGLASINLPEG

-1373 SSIGSEATGTGAF
+1373 SSIGSGATGTGAF

-1397 MAYYPPILSNVN
+1397 MAYYSPILSNVN

-1424 CGSSMHYRYAAYWN
+1424 CGSSMNYRYAAYWN

-1500 TTDTMFTAIFGGH
+1500 TTDTTFTAIFGGH

-1540 TTTISATPFTGYHFV
+1540 ATTISATPFIGYHFV

-1629 NTENPRTITVISDTT
+1629 NTENPRTITVVSDTT

-1699 TINPV
+1699 MVNPV

-1711 MICEGSVYTEN
+1711 TICEGSVYTEN
-1722 GFNVSEAG
+1722 GFNASEAG
-1730 TYTQNLQTINGCDS
+1730 TYTQTLQTINGCDS
-1744 IVTLSLTVNPVENTN
+1744 IVTLTLTVNPVANTN
-1759 LSAAICEGSV
+1759 LTAAICEGSI

-1776 VSEAGTYTQN
+1776 ASEAGTYTQN

-1833 YTQNLQTTNGCDS
+1833 HTQTLQTINGCDS

-1857 ASTTFTAAIC
+1857 ENTNLSAAIC
-1867 EGTTYT
+1867 EGSVYT

-1911 NLTAAICE
+1911 TLSAAICE
-1919 GSSYTE
+1919 GSTYTE

-1930 SETGTYTQNLQTV
+1930 SETGIYTQNLQTV

-1969 EGSVYTENGFNVSE
+1969 EGSTYTENGFNVSE
-1983 AGTYTQNLQSVNG
+1983 PGTYTQNLQSVNG

-2015 DASINEGET
+2015 DANINEGET

-2040 TFQAENG
+2040 TLQSEFG

-2061 LNDVVANIIEVSLYP
+2061 LNDVVANAIEVSLYP

-2120 ELDGLPAACYYL
+2120 DLDGLPAACYYL

>member
-22 LSLQAMAYDFSYTH
+22 LSLQAMAYDFPYTH

-56 SSVSDSNNY
+56 TNNY
-65 VNGDVVIPSSVEYN
+65 NNYYYVSGDVVIPSTVTYD
-79 GSTYSVTSID
+79 GTTYS
-89 SWAFDC
+89 
-95 CYSLTSVSIPNS
+95 
-107 VTAIGTGA
+107 
-115 FCLCG
+115 
-120 FISSINIPEG
+120 
-130 ITSLENYTFYACM
+130 
-143 SLTDIVIPNTVNTIG
+143 
-158 KYAFA
+158 
-163 YCEDLASIQLPS
+163 
-175 SLTELDTCAFYH
+175 
-187 CKSLNAISFPNGL
+187 
-200 TRIGA
+200 
-205 WAFDSCVNL
+205 
-214 SSITLPESLTTIEKS
+214 
-229 AFRECNG
+229 
-236 LQSAELPSSLAVLDT
+236 
-251 AVFEYC
+251 
-257 TSLTSVN
+257 
-264 LPNGLTRIGAWAF
+264 
-277 DSCVNLS
+277 
-284 SITLPES
+284 
-291 LTTIE
+291 
-296 KSAFRYSGLTSVT
+296 
-309 IPDNVTKIDYFAFY
+309 
-323 GCNALTEATV
+323 
-333 GESVQVLNYG
+333 
-343 VFQNCTSLTSV
+343 
-354 NLPNGLTTIDMKA
+354 
-367 FSGCSRLSSI
+367 
-377 TIPTGVTSIGESAFE
+377 VTSIGESAFCDCSDLTSVTIPNNVTSIGQSAFNYCSGLTSITIPNSVTSIGE
-392 NCSSLTTLNFN
+392 YAFSGCSSLTTLNFN
-403 AVNCQDFNYSSRP
+403 AINCHHFYDHDYDDYYALFS
-416 FIDTPLTT
+416 DTPLTM

-437 FVLGCSDLT
+437 FVIGCRGLT
-446 SITIPSSV
+446 SI
-454 TSIGNDAFSYCSGL
+454 
-468 TTLNFNAINCQ
+468 
-479 DFYDNDHYPYSPFSG
+479 
-494 TSLTTV
+494 
-500 NIGDGVQR
+500 
-508 IPANF
+508 
-513 VLGHSDLTSITIPSS
+513 
-528 VTSIGDGAFSVCSS
+528 
-542 LTTLNFNAI
+542 
-551 NCQDFYDN
+551 
-559 VYYPYYPFS
+559 
-568 DAPLTTVNIGDSVQL
+568 
-583 IPANFVSGCSDL
+583 
-595 TSVTIPNSVTSIG
+595 TIPNSVTSIG

-631 NAFSYCSG
+631 GGAFSNCSGLTTLNFNAINCHGFYDYDGYYDLFSDTPLTTVNIGDSVQRIPAYFVSGCSDLTSVTIPESVTSIGNDAFSYCSG
-639 LTSINVASGNTHYSS
+639 LTLVTIPNSVTSIGGGAFSYCSGLASINVASGNTYYSS
-654 IDGVLYNYVQDTLI
+654 IDGVLYNYVQDTLM
-668 QCPAAKTSVTI
+668 QCPGAKTSVTI
-679 PNSVTSIGYGAFSG
+679 PNSVTSIGNSAFSYCSGLTSVTIGNNVTSIGDGAFLHCSGLTTLNFNAINCQDFVYYNYDESRWQNYAPFGTSLTTINIGDSVQRIPANFVNGCRGLTSVTIPNSVTSIGYEAFYNCDNLTTLNFNAINCQDFGNDYTFGTSLTTVNIGDSVQRIPANFVRG

-699 VTIGTGVTSIG
+699 VTIPNSVTSIG
-710 SSVFYGCSGLTTLNF
+710 NSAFYGCSSLTSVTIPNSVTSIGGSAFDGCSGLTTLNF

-732 FAYYNYNESRWC
+732 FSSN
-744 YYSPFISIPLTTVNI
+744 P
-759 GDSVQQIPANFVNG
+759 
-773 CNGLTSVTIPNSVTS
+773 
-788 IGYWAFNGCS
+788 
-798 GLTSVTIGNSVT
+798 
-810 SIGYEA
+810 
-816 FNGCSGL
+816 
-823 TSITIGNSV
+823 
-832 TSIGGSAFYGCSG
+832 
-845 LTTLNFNAINCQDFD
+845 
-860 GYTFGT
+860 FGT

-878 QIPAYF
+878 RIPANF
-884 VRGCSGLASVTIP
+884 VR
-897 NSVTSIGNDAFSGCS
+897 GCS

-925 IGKSAFYDCSGLT
+925 IGDMAFYG
-938 TLNFNAINCQ
+938 
-948 DFDGYTFGTS
+948 
-958 LTTVNIGDSVQQ
+958 
-970 IPAYFVNGCTELNS
+970 
-984 IIIPNNVTTIGRNAF
+984 
-999 NSCTGLTSVD
+999 
-1009 LSEGLTSIGSYAFQN
+1009 
-1024 CSGLTSVTIPNSVT
+1024 
-1038 YIGEGAFRDCSGL
+1038 CSGL

-1061 SIEDWAFSGCSS
+1061 SIG
-1073 LTSVTIPNSVTSIG
+1073 G
-1087 SSAFYNCSGLTTLNF
+1087 SAFDGCSGLTTLNF

-1109 FYYSGDSYPFLGTS
+1109 FYYSNFGTDLTTVNIGDSVQRIPAYFVRGCSGLTSVTIPNSVTAIGEAAFDGCSGLTSITIPNSVTSIGGSAFYGCSGLTSVTIPNSVTSIGDRAFYGCSSLTSVTIPNSVTSIGGSAFDGCSGLTTLNFNAINCQDFSSNPFGTS

-1136 PANFARNRGELTSI
+1136 PANFVRNCGELTSI
-1150 EFPVNIHTIGARAFD
+1150 EFPVNIHTIGERAFY

-1180 TIYSEAFANCD
+1180 TIDSYAFANCD
-1191 SLTTLNFNAI
+1191 SLTTLNFNAV
-1201 NCFCDDFP
+1201 NCNMVGTYYKDGFECSSLGI
-1209 FCENLSAVNIGS
+1209 NLSAVNIGS

-1236 LDSIIIPSSITTI
+1236 LDSIIIPSSVTTI
-1249 GRNAFN
+1249 GRSAFN
-1255 SCTGLTS
+1255 SCTRLTS
-1262 VGLSEGLTSIGSYAF
+1262 VGLSEGLTSIGGYAF
-1277 QGCSGLTVLTIPST
+1277 QYCSGLTVLTIPST

-1300 YNGFYFDDGGVFAG
+1300 YNGFYFNGGGVFAG
-1314 CSGLT
+1314 CTGLT
-1319 SITIPNG
+1319 SIDIPNG

-1336 GCTGLASIVLPEG
+1336 GCTGLASINLPEG

-1424 CGSSMHYRYAAYWN
+1424 CGSSMNYRYAAYWN

-1500 TTDTMFTAIFGGH
+1500 TTDTTFTAIFGGH

-1540 TTTISATPFTGYHFV
+1540 ATTISATPFTGYHFV

-1629 NTENPRTITVISDTT
+1629 NTENPRTITVVSDTT
-1644 LTAVFEGVDYAGS
+1644 LTAMFEGVDYAGS

-1699 TINPV
+1699 TVNPV

-1711 MICEGSVYTEN
+1711 TICEGSTYTEN
-1722 GFNVSEAG
+1722 GFNASEAG
-1730 TYTQNLQTINGCDS
+1730 TYTQTLQTVNGCDS

-1822 ENGFNVSEAGT
+1822 ENGFNASEAGI

-1846 IVTLTLTVNPV
+1846 IVTLTLSVNPV
-1857 ASTTFTAAIC
+1857 ANTTLSAAIC
-1867 EGTTYT
+1867 EGSVYT

-1911 NLTAAICE
+1911 TLSAAICE
-1919 GSSYTE
+1919 GSTYTE

-1930 SETGTYTQNLQTV
+1930 NETGTYTQNLQTV

-1969 EGSVYTENGFNVSE
+1969 EGSTYTENGFNVSE
-1983 AGTYTQNLQSVNG
+1983 PGTYTQNLQSVNG

-2040 TFQAENG
+2040 TLQAENG

-2061 LNDVVANIIEVSLYP
+2061 LNDIVASAIEVSLYP

-2120 ELDGLPAACYYL
+2120 DLDGLPAACYYL

>member
-1 MIKFKFGKPLCRSII
+1 M
-16 AVAIMM
+16 MM

-56 SSVSDSNNY
+56 INDYNNY
-65 VNGDVVIPSSVEYN
+65 DYVSGDVVIPSTITYN
-79 GSTYSVTSID
+79 NTTYSVTSIED
-89 SWAFDC
+89 
-95 CYSLTSVSIPNS
+95 
-107 VTAIGTGA
+107 GA
-115 FCLCG
+115 FL
-120 FISSINIPEG
+120 
-130 ITSLENYTFYACM
+130 
-143 SLTDIVIPNTVNTIG
+143 
-158 KYAFA
+158 
-163 YCEDLASIQLPS
+163 YC
-175 SLTELDTCAFYH
+175 
-187 CKSLNAISFPNGL
+187 
-200 TRIGA
+200 
-205 WAFDSCVNL
+205 
-214 SSITLPESLTTIEKS
+214 
-229 AFRECNG
+229 
-236 LQSAELPSSLAVLDT
+236 
-251 AVFEYC
+251 
-257 TSLTSVN
+257 
-264 LPNGLTRIGAWAF
+264 
-277 DSCVNLS
+277 
-284 SITLPES
+284 
-291 LTTIE
+291 
-296 KSAFRYSGLTSVT
+296 SGLTSV
-309 IPDNVTKIDYFAFY
+309 
-323 GCNALTEATV
+323 
-333 GESVQVLNYG
+333 
-343 VFQNCTSLTSV
+343 
-354 NLPNGLTTIDMKA
+354 
-367 FSGCSRLSSI
+367 
-377 TIPTGVTSIGESAFE
+377 TIPTGVTSIGDEAFLY
-392 NCSSLTTLNFN
+392 CSGLITLNFN
-403 AVNCQDFNYSSRP
+403 AIKCQNFSLNP
-416 FIDTPLTT
+416 FGTALTT
-424 VNIGDSVQRIPAN
+424 VNIGDSVQRIPAYFVSGCDGLTTVTISENVTSIGSYAFAYCSDLTTLN
-437 FVLGCSDLT
+437 FNAINCQNFSYDYPFDGTSLTTVNIGDSVQRIPAYFVSGCSDLT
-446 SITIPSSV
+446 SVTIPESV
-454 TSIGNDAFSYCSGL
+454 TSIGNDAFSYCSGLASINVASGNTYYSSIDGVLYNYVQDTLMQCPGAKTSVTIPNSVTSIGNDAFAYCSGLTSVTIGNNVTSIGDRAFLHCSSLTSVTIPNSVTSIGERAFKDCSGL

-479 DFYDNDHYPYSPFSG
+479 DFEAYYNNGHYYYPFSG

-500 NIGDGVQR
+500 NIGDSVQR
-508 IPANF
+508 IPAYF
-513 VLGHSDLTSITIPSS
+513 VEGCRSLTSVTIPNS
-528 VTSIGDGAFSVCSS
+528 VISIGESAFEYCS
-542 LTTLNFNAI
+542 
-551 NCQDFYDN
+551 
-559 VYYPYYPFS
+559 
-568 DAPLTTVNIGDSVQL
+568 G
-583 IPANFVSGCSDL
+583 L

-608 NDAFSGCS
+608 YEAFCGCS

-631 NAFSYCSG
+631 ERAFSWCSS
-639 LTSINVASGNTHYSS
+639 L
-654 IDGVLYNYVQDTLI
+654 
-668 QCPAAKTSVTI
+668 TSVTI
-679 PNSVTSIGYGAFSG
+679 PTGVTSIGERAFQYCSRLTTLNFNAINCQDFEAYYNNGHYYYPFSG
-693 CSGLTS
+693 TSLTTVNIGDSVQRIPAYFVSSCSGLTS
-699 VTIGTGVTSIG
+699 VTILESVTEIGNSAFYGCSGLASVNIPESVTTIGDYAFYDCTGLPSSLTISKNVTSIG
-710 SSVFYGCSGLTTLNF
+710 ENAFVGCGLTTLNF

-732 FAYYNYNESRWC
+732 FIGGRYYTGYC
-744 YYSPFISIPLTTVNI
+744 PFDITLTTVNI
-759 GDSVQQIPANFVNG
+759 GDSVQRIPANFA
-773 CNGLTSVTIPNSVTS
+773 
-788 IGYWAFNGCS
+788 YGCS
-798 GLTSVTIGNSVT
+798 GLTEITIPKNVT
-810 SIGYEA
+810 SIGKGA
-816 FNGCSGL
+816 FVGC
-823 TSITIGNSV
+823 
-832 TSIGGSAFYGCSG
+832 G
-845 LTTLNFNAINCQDFD
+845 LTTLNFNAINCQDFTNNNYYGSD
-860 GYTFGT
+860 CPFGT
-866 SLTTVNIGDSVQ
+866 SLTMVNIGDSVQ
-878 QIPAYF
+878 RIPAYF
-884 VRGCSGLASVTIP
+884 V
-897 NSVTSIGNDAFSGCS
+897 SGCS

-920 NSVTS
+920 ESVTE
-925 IGKSAFYDCSGLT
+925 IGNSAFSGCTGFTSVDLPEALTVIGYYAFANCSGLTEITIPESITSIETNAFLYCGLT
-938 TLNFNAINCQ
+938 TLNFNAVNCQ
-948 DFDGYTFGTS
+948 DFHF
-958 LTTVNIGDSVQQ
+958 
-970 IPAYFVNGCTELNS
+970 
-984 IIIPNNVTTIGRNAF
+984 
-999 NSCTGLTSVD
+999 
-1009 LSEGLTSIGSYAFQN
+1009 
-1024 CSGLTSVTIPNSVT
+1024 
-1038 YIGEGAFRDCSGL
+1038 
-1051 TSVTIPNSVT
+1051 
-1061 SIEDWAFSGCSS
+1061 
-1073 LTSVTIPNSVTSIG
+1073 
-1087 SSAFYNCSGLTTLNF
+1087 
-1102 NAINCQD
+1102 
-1109 FYYSGDSYPFLGTS
+1109 SGDSYPFLGTS

-1255 SCTGLTS
+1255 SCTELTS
-1262 VGLSEGLTSIGSYAF
+1262 VGLSEGLTSIGDYAF

-1300 YNGFYFDDGGVFAG
+1300 YNGFYFDGGGVFAD

-1336 GCTGLASIVLPEG
+1336 GCTGLASIDLPEG

-1424 CGSSMHYRYAAYWN
+1424 CGSSMNYRYAAYWN

-1500 TTDTMFTAIFGGH
+1500 TTDTTFTAIFGGH

-1540 TTTISATPFTGYHFV
+1540 TTMISATPFTGYHFV

-1592 NPSMGSVNGGGS
+1592 NSSMGSVNGGGS

-1629 NTENPRTITVISDTT
+1629 NTENPRTITVVSDTT

-1711 MICEGSVYTEN
+1711 TICEGSVYTEN

-1744 IVTLSLTVNPVENTN
+1744 IVTLTLTVNPVANTT
-1759 LSAAICEGSV
+1759 LSAAICEGST

-1833 YTQNLQTTNGCDS
+1833 YTQTLQTVNGCDS

-1930 SETGTYTQNLQTV
+1930 SETGIYTQNLQTV

-1969 EGSVYTENGFNVSE
+1969 EGSVYTENGFNASE

-2040 TFQAENG
+2040 TLQAENG

-2061 LNDVVANIIEVSLYP
+2061 LTDVVANAVEVSLYP
-2076 NPAQSFVN
+2076 NPAR
-2084 MELSG
+2084 
-2089 EASETM
+2089 AYTM
-2095 VQLFDIQGKILRTYT
+2095 LKVEGLKEQTPVYLFDIQGRKLKEYIMNIGQ
-2110 LENGK
+2110 E
-2115 KTLRI
+2115 TLRI
-2120 ELDGLPAACYYL
+2120 DLGDLPKGVYTVML
-2132 HIISDNRVVVKKII
+2132 GNTTKKLIVE
-2146 KNN
+2146 

>member
-22 LSLQAMAYDFSYTH
+22 LSLQAMAYDFPYTH

-42 YNITSEN
+42 YNMTSEN

-56 SSVSDSNNY
+56 SYISDSNNY
-65 VNGDVVIPSSVEYN
+65 VNGDVVIPSTVEYN
-79 GSTYSVTSID
+79 GTTYSVASID

-115 FCLCG
+115 FYWCL

-130 ITSLENYTFYACM
+130 ITSLENHTFYACL

-187 CKSLNAISFPNGL
+187 CKSLNAVSFPNGL

-214 SSITLPESLTTIEKS
+214 SNITLPEGLTTMEKF
-229 AFRECNG
+229 AFRECSG
-236 LQSAELPSSLAVLDT
+236 LQYAELPSSLAVLDT

-264 LPNGLTRIGAWAF
+264 LPNGLTRIGGWAF

-296 KSAFRYSGLTSVT
+296 KSAFLYSGLTSVT

-323 GCNALTEATV
+323 GCNALE
-333 GESVQVLNYG
+333 
-343 VFQNCTSLTSV
+343 
-354 NLPNGLTTIDMKA
+354 
-367 FSGCSRLSSI
+367 
-377 TIPTGVTSIGESAFE
+377 
-392 NCSSLTTLNFN
+392 TLNFN
-403 AVNCQDFNYSSRP
+403 AVNCQDFGRSSYTDENDNRIWTNPFGNSLTTVNIGNNVQRLPDYFIMGCSNLSSITLPNNITEIGRNAFAYSGLTSVDLPSSLAVLDTAVFAYCASLTSVSFPNGLTRIGAWAFDSCVNLSSITLP
-416 FIDTPLTT
+416 ESLTTIELSAFRYSGLTSVTIPDNVTEIDGFAFYGCNALTEATIGESVTTIGEGAFWNSGLTTLNFNAINCQDFIDNNSRSYCAFDTTLTT

-437 FVLGCSDLT
+437 FVSGCSGLT
-446 SITIPSSV
+446 EITIPENV
-454 TSIGNDAFSYCSGL
+454 TSIGDNVFAGCSNL
-468 TTLNFNAINCQ
+468 TTLNFNAINCR
-479 DFYDNDHYPYSPFSG
+479 DFGYRYNSSSVSPF
-494 TSLTTV
+494 
-500 NIGDGVQR
+500 GD
-508 IPANF
+508 
-513 VLGHSDLTSITIPSS
+513 H
-528 VTSIGDGAFSVCSS
+528 
-542 LTTLNFNAI
+542 
-551 NCQDFYDN
+551 
-559 VYYPYYPFS
+559 
-568 DAPLTTVNIGDSVQL
+568 LTTVNIGDSVQR
-583 IPANFVSGCSDL
+583 IPSYFVYGNGL
-595 TSVTIPNSVTSIG
+595 TEITIPEKVEKIG
-608 NDAFSGCS
+608 G
-616 GLTSVTIPNSVTSIG
+616 
-631 NAFSYCSG
+631 
-639 LTSINVASGNTHYSS
+639 
-654 IDGVLYNYVQDTLI
+654 
-668 QCPAAKTSVTI
+668 
-679 PNSVTSIGYGAFSG
+679 GAF
-693 CSGLTS
+693 CN
-699 VTIGTGVTSIG
+699 
-710 SSVFYGCSGLTTLNF
+710 CGLTTLNF
-725 NAINCQD
+725 NAVNCQD
-732 FAYYNYNESRWC
+732 LYRYYDPYLRDNRYV
-744 YYSPFISIPLTTVNI
+744 SPFDTSLTTINI
-759 GDSVQQIPANFVNG
+759 GNSVQRIPYYFVVS
-773 CNGLTSVTIPNSVTS
+773 CHRLTSVTIPKNVTS
-788 IGYWAFNGCS
+788 IRNGAFIDC
-798 GLTSVTIGNSVT
+798 
-810 SIGYEA
+810 
-816 FNGCSGL
+816 
-823 TSITIGNSV
+823 
-832 TSIGGSAFYGCSG
+832 G
-845 LTTLNFNAINCQDFD
+845 LTTLNFNARNCQDFEAD
-860 GYTFGT
+860 YYYNYYNPFGT

-878 QIPAYF
+878 RIPAYF
-884 VRGCSGLASVTIP
+884 VSS
-897 NSVTSIGNDAFSGCS
+897 CS

-920 NSVTS
+920 ESVTEIGGYAFYGCTGLPSSLTIPKNVTS
-925 IGKSAFYDCSGLT
+925 IGYAAFVGCGLT
-938 TLNFNAINCQ
+938 ALNFNAINCQ
-948 DFDGYTFGTS
+948 DFTNNNYYGSDCPFD
-958 LTTVNIGDSVQQ
+958 TT
-970 IPAYFVNGCTELNS
+970 
-984 IIIPNNVTTIGRNAF
+984 
-999 NSCTGLTSVD
+999 
-1009 LSEGLTSIGSYAFQN
+1009 
-1024 CSGLTSVTIPNSVT
+1024 
-1038 YIGEGAFRDCSGL
+1038 
-1051 TSVTIPNSVT
+1051 
-1061 SIEDWAFSGCSS
+1061 
-1073 LTSVTIPNSVTSIG
+1073 
-1087 SSAFYNCSGLTTLNF
+1087 
-1102 NAINCQD
+1102 
-1109 FYYSGDSYPFLGTS
+1109 

-1136 PANFARNRGELTSI
+1136 PANFARNCGELTSI
-1150 EFPVNIHTIGARAFD
+1150 EFPVNIHTIGVRAFD

-1180 TIYSEAFANCD
+1180 TIDSYAFANCD
-1191 SLTTLNFNAI
+1191 SLTMLNFNAV
-1201 NCFCDDFP
+1201 NCNMVGTYYIVVDEDTWEGSECSSLGR
-1209 FCENLSAVNIGS
+1209 NLSAVNIGS

-1236 LDSIIIPSSITTI
+1236 LDSIIIPSSVTTI

-1262 VGLSEGLTSIGSYAF
+1262 VGLPEGLTSIGDYAF
-1277 QGCSGLTVLTIPST
+1277 S
-1291 VTSIGSGAY
+1291 
-1300 YNGFYFDDGGVFAG
+1300 G

-1336 GCTGLASIVLPEG
+1336 GCTGLASINLPEG

-1424 CGSSMHYRYAAYWN
+1424 CGSSMNYRYAAYWN

-1500 TTDTMFTAIFGGH
+1500 TTDTTFTAIFGGH

-1540 TTTISATPFTGYHFV
+1540 ATTISATPFTGYHFV

-1629 NTENPRTITVISDTT
+1629 NTENPRTITVVSDTT
-1644 LTAVFEGVDYAGS
+1644 LTAMFEGVDYAGS

-1699 TINPV
+1699 TVNPV

-1711 MICEGSVYTEN
+1711 TICEGSTYTEN
-1722 GFNVSEAG
+1722 GFNASEAG
-1730 TYTQNLQTINGCDS
+1730 TYTQTLQTVNGCDS

-1776 VSEAGTYTQN
+1776 ASEAGTYTQN

-1822 ENGFNVSEAGT
+1822 ENGFNASEAGI

-1846 IVTLTLTVNPV
+1846 IVTLTLSVNPV
-1857 ASTTFTAAIC
+1857 ENTNLSAAIC
-1867 EGTTYT
+1867 EGSVYT

-1878 VSEAG
+1878 ASEAG

-1911 NLTAAICE
+1911 TLSAAICE
-1919 GSSYTE
+1919 GSTYTE

-1969 EGSVYTENGFNVSE
+1969 EGSTYTENGFNVSE
-1983 AGTYTQNLQSVNG
+1983 PGSYTQNLQSVNG

-2015 DASINEGET
+2015 DANINEGET

-2040 TFQAENG
+2040 TLQAENG

-2061 LNDVVANIIEVSLYP
+2061 LNDIVASAIEVSLYP
-2076 NPAQSFVN
+2076 NPANAYTTLKVEGLKEQTPVY
-2084 MELSG
+2084 
-2089 EASETM
+2089 
-2095 VQLFDIQGKILRTYT
+2095 LFDIQGRKLKEYV
-2110 LENGK
+2110 LNAAQQ
-2115 KTLRI
+2115 TLRI
-2120 ELDGLPAACYYL
+2120 DVSDLPKGVYTIML
-2132 HIISDNRVVVKKII
+2132 GNTTKKLIVE
-2146 KNN
+2146 